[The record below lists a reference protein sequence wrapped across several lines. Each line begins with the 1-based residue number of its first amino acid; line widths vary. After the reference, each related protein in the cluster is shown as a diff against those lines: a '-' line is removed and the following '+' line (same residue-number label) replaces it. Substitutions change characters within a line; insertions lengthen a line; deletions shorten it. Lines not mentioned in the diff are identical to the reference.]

1 MEVFAGRRGYLSA
14 PRTGSCDAAVSSATA
29 RRCRKSPRTAGQV
42 IGVDRDFTSPAEHDT
57 GNRRC
62 PQPRSSHLIMLDE
75 TKENS
80 CLCRQTENS
89 SAGSNYSSL
98 RPVRAVHTTSEGKI
112 QRP

>member
-1 MEVFAGRRGYLSA
+1 VEVFAGRRGYLSA

-62 PQPRSSHLIMLDE
+62 PQPRSSHLMLDE
-75 TKENS
+75 TK
-80 CLCRQTENS
+80 
-89 SAGSNYSSL
+89 SL
-98 RPVRAVHTTSEGKI
+98 WCKQLISGTASDVFQFMVR
-112 QRP
+112 